1 MTWLT
6 TPALAARRAGCQ
18 TEQCRELLG
27 ALAVRFPDSESACL
41 LNAALHVREKR
52 AAKAEEVLTVFAP
65 SQQSGASARV
75 RLMRAQLSA
84 VLGDVPRTLAA
95 LGELSEALR
104 FAPRLVATCVAL
116 HESQGAPERGEEL
129 LDAALAFWDAAARR
143 SGDADAA
150 NRAACVARA
159 SAEFKQRHGRHAE
172 AVALY
177 ERLLQG
183 ATTEEARARARA
195 GLVLACAHTD
205 LSAAE
210 RHAALLAAPT
220 DVASDLDA
228 EDLETGV
235 AWGRHAGA
243 SEPAAADSRK
253 REAGADA
260 QPSSEQRARKR
271 RARKPRY
278 PKGFDPLAPNNPP
291 PDPERWLPRRER
303 AAFKG
308 KRRTKAQQLRGAQ
321 GATPAA
327 AAAAASPTPAPSAP
341 PSDSKGKGKK
351 GGGRR

>member
-1 MTWLT
+1 
-6 TPALAARRAGCQ
+6 
-18 TEQCRELLG
+18 
-27 ALAVRFPDSESACL
+27 VRFPDSESACL

-52 AAKAEEVLTVFAP
+52 AAKAEEVLTAFAA
-65 SQQSGASARV
+65 SQAAGTSARV

-84 VLGDVPRTLAA
+84 VLGDLPRTLAA

-129 LDAALAFWDAAARR
+129 LDAALAFWDAAARE
-143 SGDADAA
+143 SADADASD
-150 NRAACVARA
+150 RAACVARA

-195 GLVLACAHTD
+195 GLALACAHTD
-205 LSAAE
+205 LATAE
-210 RHAALLAAPT
+210 RHAALLATPT
-220 DVASDLDA
+220 GASSELDA
-228 EDLETGV
+228 EELETGT
-235 AWGRHAGA
+235 GKYAGA
-243 SEPAAADSRK
+243 SEPAAAEGASRK
-253 REAGADA
+253 RDAGANA
-260 QPSSEQRARKR
+260 QPSDEQRARKR

-327 AAAAASPTPAPSAP
+327 AAAAGSPAPAVAAP
-341 PSDSKGKGKK
+341 PSDGKGKGKK
-351 GGGRR
+351 GRR